1 MALMPSLNAPSSA
14 TVHLLRHGQVHN
26 PERIVYG
33 RLPDFHLSELGH
45 QMAEVAGQVL
55 AQRREQG
62 AKLVY
67 LAASPLTRTL
77 ETAAPVSRELDLEVH
92 PDERLIE
99 PKNHFEGLHVNGSQL
114 ARVAHWP
121 YMINPLRPSWGE
133 AYRSQVAR
141 MAEVVVE
148 AAQRAVELGGD
159 GAEAVLV
166 SHQLPIWMARRSA
179 EGKFLPHDPR
189 ARQCNLASLT
199 SMVFDDVHAG
209 LAPRVVY
216 SEPAA
221 ELYSGVNQ
229 LPGS

>member
-1 MALMPSLNAPSSA
+1 MSSHNAASSA

-26 PERIVYG
+26 PDRIVYG

-45 QMAEVAGQVL
+45 QMAQEAAGAL
-55 AQRREQG
+55 EQRREHG

-77 ETAAPVSRELDLEVH
+77 ETAAPVSQALGLEVH

-99 PKNHFEGLHVNGSQL
+99 PRNHFEGLHVNGKEL
-114 ARVAHWP
+114 AQVSHWP

-133 AYRSQVAR
+133 PYRQQVAR
-141 MAEVVVE
+141 MAEVIVH
-148 AAQRAVELGGD
+148 AAQRAVQIGGD

-179 EGKFLPHDPR
+179 EGKSLPHDPR
-189 ARQCNLASLT
+189 SRQCNLASLT
-199 SMVFDDVHAG
+199 SLIFDDVHAG
-209 LAPRVVY
+209 LRPRVVY

-221 ELYSGVNQ
+221 HLYSGVNQ